1 MMAGLD
7 GKEKSRPNQGF
18 EAQTNQPAASHYTD
32 WPIPADN
39 NTDRTESWGRRIV
52 GLL

>member
-1 MMAGLD
+1 MVNATPLGKTEVTRLTGGWVGMMAGLD

-32 WPIPADN
+32 
-39 NTDRTESWGRRIV
+39 
-52 GLL
+52 